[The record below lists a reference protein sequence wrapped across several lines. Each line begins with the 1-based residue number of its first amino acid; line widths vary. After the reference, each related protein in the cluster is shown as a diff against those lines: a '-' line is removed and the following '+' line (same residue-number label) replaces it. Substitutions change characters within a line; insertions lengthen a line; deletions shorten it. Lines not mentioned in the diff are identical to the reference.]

1 MVCMTSLKLFLNKMC
16 RVRIKSATTLQLL
29 NVECQQCLHCLLLHH
44 SAGLVT
50 SHPPHPCNGPSW
62 PWPWLTVSSFV
73 KLLPSAELHRAALQS
88 PLARAGLPTD
98 WGLCEEICKLAGVQ
112 LHAEIVIQGTI
123 RTHQGKHVG
132 KVIQA
137 KIYLDLQLKIFG

>member
-1 MVCMTSLKLFLNKMC
+1 M
-16 RVRIKSATTLQLL
+16 KSATTAATTLQLL
-29 NVECQQCLHCLLLHH
+29 NVECQQCLHCLHLHH
-44 SAGLVT
+44 WAGHESPT
-50 SHPPHPCNGPSW
+50 SPCTGPSY
-62 PWPWLTVSSFV
+62 LLALAHCV

-123 RTHQGKHVG
+123 RTHQGKYVG

>member
-1 MVCMTSLKLFLNKMC
+1 MC
-16 RVRIKSATTLQLL
+16 GVRIKSATTLQLL
-29 NVECQQCLHCLLLHH
+29 NVECQQCLHCLHLHH

-50 SHPPHPCNGPSW
+50 SHPPHPCTGPSH
-62 PWPWLTVSSFV
+62 LLALAHCV

-123 RTHQGKHVG
+123 RTHQGKYVG

>member
-1 MVCMTSLKLFLNKMC
+1 MSPLSPPASLWPGHESPTSPLHW
-16 RVRIKSATTLQLL
+16 SLL
-29 NVECQQCLHCLLLHH
+29 ALALAHC
-44 SAGLVT
+44 
-50 SHPPHPCNGPSW
+50 
-62 PWPWLTVSSFV
+62 V
-73 KLLPSAELHRAALQS
+73 KLLPSAERHRAALQS

-132 KVIQA
+132 KVIQVEN
-137 KIYLDLQLKIFG
+137 I

>member
-1 MVCMTSLKLFLNKMC
+1 MC

-29 NVECQQCLHCLLLHH
+29 NVECQQCLHCLHLHH

-50 SHPPHPCNGPSW
+50 SHPPHPCTGPS
-62 PWPWLTVSSFV
+62 LLALAHCV
-73 KLLPSAELHRAALQS
+73 KLLPSAEHHRAALQS

-132 KVIQA
+132 KVIQVTN
-137 KIYLDLQLKIFG
+137 I

>member
-1 MVCMTSLKLFLNKMC
+1 MWNASNVSTVSTCITLLAWSRVTHLTPALVPPTS
-16 RVRIKSATTLQLL
+16 
-29 NVECQQCLHCLLLHH
+29 
-44 SAGLVT
+44 
-50 SHPPHPCNGPSW
+50 
-62 PWPWLTVSSFV
+62 WPWLTVSSFV
-73 KLLPSAELHRAALQS
+73 KLPPSAEHHRAALQS

-123 RTHQGKHVG
+123 RTHQGKYVG

>member
-1 MVCMTSLKLFLNKMC
+1 MC
-16 RVRIKSATTLQLL
+16 RVRMKSATTAATTLQLL
-29 NVECQQCLHCLLLHH
+29 NVECQQCLHCLHLHH

-50 SHPPHPCNGPSW
+50 SHPPHPCTGPSY
-62 PWPWLTVSSFV
+62 LLALAHCV
-73 KLLPSAELHRAALQS
+73 KLCQAPPSAERHRAALQS

-132 KVIQA
+132 KVIQY
-137 KIYLDLQLKIFG
+137 K

>member
-1 MVCMTSLKLFLNKMC
+1 M
-16 RVRIKSATTLQLL
+16 KSATTAAATLQLL
-29 NVECQQCLHCLLLHH
+29 NVECQQCLHCLHLHH

-50 SHPPHPCNGPSW
+50 SQPPYPCTALVPPTS
-62 PWPWLTVSSFV
+62 WPWLTVSSFV

-132 KVIQA
+132 KVIQVTN
-137 KIYLDLQLKIFG
+137 I

>member
-1 MVCMTSLKLFLNKMC
+1 MC
-16 RVRIKSATTLQLL
+16 RVRMKSATTATTLQLL
-29 NVECQQCLHCLLLHH
+29 NVECQQCLHCLHLHH
-44 SAGLVT
+44 WAGHESPT
-50 SHPPHPCNGPSW
+50 SPLHWSLPPGAGPGSLCQA
-62 PWPWLTVSSFV
+62 P
-73 KLLPSAELHRAALQS
+73 PSAERHRAALQS

-123 RTHQGKHVG
+123 RTHQGKYVG
-132 KVIQA
+132 MVIQA

>member
-1 MVCMTSLKLFLNKMC
+1 MSSAYEKCDYSSGYSPVAECGMPAMSPLSPPASLGWSRVTHLTPALVPPTS
-16 RVRIKSATTLQLL
+16 
-29 NVECQQCLHCLLLHH
+29 
-44 SAGLVT
+44 
-50 SHPPHPCNGPSW
+50 
-62 PWPWLTVSSFV
+62 WPWLTVSSFV
-73 KLLPSAELHRAALQS
+73 KLLPSAEHHRAALQS

-132 KVIQA
+132 AVIQVTN
-137 KIYLDLQLKIFG
+137 I

>member
-1 MVCMTSLKLFLNKMC
+1 MSSAYEKCDYSSDYSPVAECGMPAMSPLSPPASLCWPGHESPTS
-16 RVRIKSATTLQLL
+16 
-29 NVECQQCLHCLLLHH
+29 
-44 SAGLVT
+44 
-50 SHPPHPCNGPSW
+50 PPHPCTGPSY
-62 PWPWLTVSSFV
+62 LLALAHCV

-123 RTHQGKHVG
+123 RTHQGKYVG
-132 KVIQA
+132 KVIQVTN
-137 KIYLDLQLKIFG
+137 I

>member
-1 MVCMTSLKLFLNKMC
+1 MSSAYEKCDYSSDYSPVAECGMPAMSPLSPPASLGWSRVTHLTTSPLHW
-16 RVRIKSATTLQLL
+16 SLL
-29 NVECQQCLHCLLLHH
+29 PPGAGPGSLCQ
-44 SAGLVT
+44 A
-50 SHPPHPCNGPSW
+50 P
-62 PWPWLTVSSFV
+62 
-73 KLLPSAELHRAALQS
+73 PSAELHRAALQS